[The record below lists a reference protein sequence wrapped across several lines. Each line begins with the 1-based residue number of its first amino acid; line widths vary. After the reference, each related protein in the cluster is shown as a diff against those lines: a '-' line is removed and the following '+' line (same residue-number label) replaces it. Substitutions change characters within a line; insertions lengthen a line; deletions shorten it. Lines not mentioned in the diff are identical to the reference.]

1 MCGIAG
7 IINKKND
14 RVDKEEIRKMNDV
27 MAHRG
32 PDAEG
37 VYVGRHIG
45 FGHRRLS
52 IVDLS
57 DSGSQPMN
65 SYDERFVLVFNGE
78 IYNYIE
84 LREKLQ
90 EEGGIFHTETDTEVI
105 LEAYRYW
112 GAECVKYFNGM
123 WSIALY
129 DKKQNQVFISRDRFG
144 VKPLYIYESEDE
156 LLFASEIKCITAIR
170 PRERIADV
178 TQMARYLKGMQEDMD
193 EHTFYQNI
201 HNFPKSHSMI
211 YNLETKTKEYQ
222 KYWEINVT
230 EFRRKWQ
237 CRNPYQMFRKLLE
250 DAIRIRLRA
259 DVEIGASLS
268 GGLDS
273 STIVGI
279 VDKKFHMKMH
289 TFSSIY
295 QEKNCNE
302 KEFIDRMNEFAGT
315 EAHYIYPDQAEDMM
329 KDLKD
334 LIYYHDGPCHSASPY
349 SGYCVYRGVGKTV
362 KVLLDG
368 QGADELFG
376 GYLTFYNAKLKEL
389 LRKETLISKMKAVN
403 LVLSVQHEWP
413 DKMYLLNKNLLLS
426 TMGAWGYRELKKE
439 GNGSTSQSAI
449 QSATHPKI
457 RYLEEFEKV
466 DLENKLQ
473 ENPFIVN
480 ELDKDLYSR
489 FWYKIL
495 PRILHDVDRNSMAR
509 SLEVRLPF
517 LDYRLVEFSYTLP
530 DRYKIR
536 GRWTKYILRKS
547 CKKYLPKE
555 ICHRRSKM
563 GFPAPF
569 DQWVRDERYQKKIK
583 GYIDDFQERNI
594 VDYDSLEQVYA
605 EHMNGKKNFADELF
619 RIMSL
624 EIWLQNEID
633 RPGEKWRFGKVPTK
647 AR

>member
-7 IINKKND
+7 IINKNNS
-14 RVDKEEIRKMNDV
+14 RIVKEEIRTMNAI

-37 VYVGRHIG
+37 IYLEHNVGL
-45 FGHRRLS
+45 GHRRLS

-57 DSGSQPMN
+57 DSGRQPMS

-78 IYNYIE
+78 IYNYVE
-84 LREKLQ
+84 LKVKLQ
-90 EEGGIFHTETDTEVI
+90 EEGAIFRTETDTEVI

-112 GAECVKYFNGM
+112 GKECVKCFNGM
-123 WSIALY
+123 WSIVLY
-129 DKKQNQVFISRDRFG
+129 DRERRQVFFSRDRFG
-144 VKPLYIYESEDE
+144 VKPLYIYESEE
-156 LLFASEIKCITAIR
+156 EMIFASEIKCITAIR
-170 PRERIADV
+170 PEEKIVDI
-178 TQMARYLKGMQEDMD
+178 TQTARYLKGIQEDMD
-193 EHTFYQNI
+193 GHTFYKNI
-201 HNFPKSHSMI
+201 RNFPKSHNMV
-211 YNLETKTKEYQ
+211 YDLETNTKTYQ
-222 KYWEINVT
+222 KYWEINIR
-230 EFRRKWQ
+230 EFCGKWQ
-237 CRNPYQMFRKLLE
+237 SKNPYKRFRELLE

-259 DVEIGASLS
+259 DVDVGASLS

-279 VDKKFHMKMH
+279 ACKKFKTKMH

-295 QEKNCNE
+295 KEKNCDE
-302 KEFIDRMNEFAGT
+302 KAYIDCMNEFVDT
-315 EAHYIYPDQAEDMM
+315 EAHYIYPDESADFMQDIEA
-329 KDLKD
+329 

-349 SGYCVYRGVGKTV
+349 SGYCVYRGVGGKV

-368 QGADELFG
+368 QGADELFA

-389 LRKETLISKMKAVN
+389 LRLDTFLSKIRAVS

-413 DKMYLLNKNLLLS
+413 DKMYLLNKNLLLR
-426 TMGAWGYRELKKE
+426 TMGARGYRDLKEKE
-439 GNGSTSQSAI
+439 AENASQSVVQNTA
-449 QSATHPKI
+449 HPKL
-457 RYLEEFEKV
+457 RFLEEFEKT
-466 DLENKLQ
+466 DLKNQLPEF
-473 ENPFIVN
+473 PTIVN
-480 ELDKDLYSR
+480 ELDKELYLR

-517 LDYRLVEFSYTLP
+517 LDYRLVEFSYTLH

-536 GRWTKYILRKS
+536 GRWTKYILRRS

-555 ICHRRSKM
+555 VSNRRNKM

-569 DQWVRDERYQKKIK
+569 DKWVKDERYQKKIK
-583 GYIDDFQERNI
+583 KYLDAFKERNI
-594 VDYDSLEQVYA
+594 VDENSLEQIYA
-605 EHMNGKKNFADELF
+605 EHVKGHRNFADELF

-624 EIWLQNEID
+624 EIWLQKEID
-633 RPGEKWRFGKVPTK
+633 RPGEKWRFGE
-647 AR
+647 A